1 MGLIF
6 ATLLFATSGSARQ
19 LDLMLSR
26 IPLPPMRW
34 LYPYLR
40 SVRGMNPPTENA
52 TAGKDKRM
60 GSIEIDDSQFQV
72 AVKGSGFN
80 LEPCHVT
87 N

>member
-6 ATLLFATSGSARQ
+6 ATQLFAASGSARQ

-52 TAGKDKRM
+52 TGKDKRM
-60 GSIEIDDSQFQV
+60 GSIEINDSQFQV
-72 AVKGSGFN
+72 SVKGSGFN

>member
-1 MGLIF
+1 
-6 ATLLFATSGSARQ
+6 
-19 LDLMLSR
+19 
-26 IPLPPMRW
+26 MRW

-52 TAGKDKRM
+52 TTGKDKRM

-72 AVKGSGFN
+72 SVKGSGFN

-87 N
+87 S